1 MKHALKS
8 VVFAAAFVAAG
19 VASAANVTVIADGTT
34 VTQGFTATG
43 SGNLEL
49 SKNLAAALKLGAVT
63 VGAYGGATV
72 TPKTVVLTSTA
83 GKTSS
88 YLTYVAAA
96 PVSSLTFDDAAGNK
110 IVRAT
115 SVGGLTQSMPQSDD
129 LAADGGNAQVGD
141 LDIRFNA
148 NGSASIYGNIIGS
161 SLTGANVNFSGLLF
175 NVAAA
180 GITGATSFP
189 MAAGTYT
196 TTLKGLAITTDANA
210 LGQVFGLDPAGLG
223 FQSLQGA
230 ASDFGTLNSVIVAKA
245 ATTPA
250 VPEPSTYALMGL
262 GLVGM
267 SLVARRRRTN

>member
-49 SKNLAAALKLGAVT
+49 SKNLAAALKLGVVS
-63 VGAYGGATV
+63 VGAYAPATV
-72 TPKTVVLTSTA
+72 TPKTVVLTA
-83 GKTSS
+83 ANGKTSS

-96 PVSSLTFDDAAGNK
+96 PVTQLTFDTAAGNK
-110 IVRAT
+110 IIDAK
-115 SVGGLTQSMPQSDD
+115 SAGGLTQTMAANSD
-129 LAADGGNAQVGD
+129 LAADGGFAKVGD
-141 LDIRFNA
+141 LDIQFAA
-148 NGSASIYGNIIGS
+148 NGSAAIYGSIVGTSNA
-161 SLTGANVNFSGLLF
+161 GAAVNFSGLLF

-180 GITGATSFP
+180 NITGATSFP
-189 MAAGTYT
+189 MTAGTYT
-196 TTLKGLAITTDANA
+196 TTLSNLVITQEGFDA
-210 LGQVFGLDPAGLG
+210 LGTVFGLDPAGLG
-223 FQSLQGA
+223 YQSLQGA
-230 ASDFGTLNSVIVAKA
+230 ASNFGTMVSTITAV
-245 ATTPA
+245 A

-267 SLVARRRRTN
+267 SLVARRRSK